1 MDMSG
6 VAAAPAKRKMKQ
18 CLHCFAAISARNDVA
33 KELPGSGLDHLYIL
47 ASPALPGI
55 CKVGRGHD
63 PQARA
68 SELCEGMPFFL
79 LLWNVFWGR
88 GKEETVAHQALNS
101 YRIREVPGVEWFRL
115 RPEDACTIVA
125 RAIGPGW
132 TPPSGDTTVVFE
144 RAPQQ

>member
-6 VAAAPAKRKMKQ
+6 VAAASSDRKMKQ
-18 CLHCFAAISARNDVA
+18 CPHCFAAISTQNDVA
-33 KELPGSGLDHLYIL
+33 KELPGSGLDRLYIL
-47 ASPALPGI
+47 TSPALPGI
-55 CKVGRGHD
+55 CKVGRSHD

-79 LLWNVFWGR
+79 HLWNVFWGR

-115 RPEDACTIVA
+115 RPDDACAIVA

-132 TPPSGDTTVVFE
+132 APPSGDTTVVFE
-144 RAPQQ
+144 RAPEQ